1 MRSIG
6 VDPKAWAKDPFE
18 DLEPLRCLIADLK
31 SEKGKQHWIHPIKA
45 T

>member
-18 DLEPLRCLIADLK
+18 DLEPLRHQITDLK
-31 SEKGKQHWIHPIKA
+31 SGKDKQHHSCVI
-45 T
+45 